1 MTELGTK
8 TKKQAS
14 DFYELVKG
22 IIQTEDYRR
31 MRQYRHHLHGSTFE
45 HSIKVAYLCYKHHLK
60 HKSKV
65 PLEELIRA
73 ALLHDYFL
81 YDHHSKKDANGK
93 TGLKHIVQHP
103 RRALENAKA
112 AYPDL
117 TRAEQN
123 AIKRHMFPLTPIPPT
138 TRCAWLVCYYDKVAA
153 IGDYCNKVAWKQEL
167 KPCFSLSKA
176 VDFQN

>member
-1 MTELGTK
+1 MTELDTR
-8 TKKQAS
+8 TAPQIQA
-14 DFYELVKG
+14 FYELIKDIV
-22 IIQTEDYRR
+22 QTEDYCK

-65 PLEELIRA
+65 PLKELIRA

-81 YDHHSKKDANGK
+81 YDHHSRADENSK

-103 RRALENAKA
+103 KRALKNATR

-117 TRAEQN
+117 TSAEQN

-138 TRCAWLVCYYDKVAA
+138 TRCGWLVCFYDKVAA
-153 IGDYCNKVAWKQEL
+153 MGDYCNKGAWKRAL
-167 KPCFSLSKA
+167 KPCLA
-176 VDFQN
+176 LPEDAGEQ